1 MLFNPDWKK
10 EAKEPSLDGFIE
22 WLETQNPKTK
32 YNFCDLTSCAVA
44 RYMKTI
50 GLPVGK
56 GLYSQAVDKIL
67 GRRTMVREKVLLEH
81 DQTLGSVL
89 KEAKK
94 LKEKVNA

>member
-22 WLETQNPKTK
+22 WLETQNPKTR
-32 YNFCDLTSCAVA
+32 YDFSDCETCAVA
-44 RYMKTI
+44 RYMGTI
-50 GLPVGK
+50 GIPVGK
-56 GLYSQAVDKIL
+56 GLYTSTVGKIL
-67 GRRTMVREKVLLEH
+67 GRNQMTQAKVLFHH
-81 DQTLGSVL
+81 DCTLGSVL